1 MTDDGGRSG
10 EARWGTWL
18 GRVSRRGFGTMGL
31 GTVPDG
37 PDGGSDGMDE
47 FRCGRAEARR
57 ARALNR

>member
-47 FRCGRAEARR
+47 FRCGR
-57 ARALNR
+57 